1 MWNSVRAFFKA
12 QPTGGAA
19 VLTPVRTSDVAPVTP
34 VQRHATTVAEH
45 AMQTGSAADR
55 ARAKLQA
62 SVAQLHHVLPNPHED
77 VGQLIELLAVGPTD
91 ELQQIP
97 AAAQALLRA
106 VQDPDLPR
114 NRLAALIEADPVIA
128 QAMLRTVNSAVF
140 STGRGTVASLSHAID
155 RLGVGV
161 THAVITQQTI
171 SGMISRPGGDLDR
184 MATMVWDHMGRVGSI
199 ARSIWPA
206 FGVDADEAF
215 SAGLLHDSGKL
226 ALFDAVSRLR
236 VRHRRMISL
245 DTESVRTMLKAL
257 HEPLGALLVHAW
269 GMPSHVVDAIG
280 THHDPVKDG
289 QPHPLA
295 ELLYVAE
302 RIDLAHLQDGPTPTE
317 QWWEQGR
324 LTGDRAAL
332 DAMLD

>member
-1 MWNSVRAFFKA
+1 MAS
-12 QPTGGAA
+12 
-19 VLTPVRTSDVAPVTP
+19 
-34 VQRHATTVAEH
+34 AT
-45 AMQTGSAADR
+45 DR
-55 ARAKLQA
+55 AHAKLNQ
-62 SVAQLHHVLPNPHED
+62 SVALLRQQLGTPHKE
-77 VGQLIELLAVGPTD
+77 VERLIDLLAKGPTD

-128 QAMLRTVNSAVF
+128 QSMLRTVNSAVF
-140 STGRGTVASLSHAID
+140 STGQGTIASLPHALD
-155 RLGVGV
+155 RFGLGI

-226 ALFDAVSRLR
+226 VLFDAASRLR
-236 VRHRRMISL
+236 VRHRRALTL
-245 DTESVRTMLKAL
+245 DAESVRAVLKAL
-257 HEPLGALLVHAW
+257 HEPLGALLVNAW
-269 GMPSHVVDAIG
+269 GLPSHVVDAIG
-280 THHDPVKDG
+280 THHVPVADG

-295 ELLYVAE
+295 ELLFVAE
-302 RIDLAHLQDGPTPTE
+302 RIDLAHLQDGSTPTE
-317 QWWEQGR
+317 EWWEQGH
-324 LTGDRAAL
+324 LTGDRAVL
-332 DAMLD
+332 DAMLN